1 MKFLRKKEAKSSTR
15 SEELATR
22 IAGNIIRL
30 QTGVAHYLNNRTTHW
45 SKRTKLSL
53 LIMFCVLFAAGNLFL
68 IIHSIHH

>member
-1 MKFLRKKEAKSSTR
+1 MKFLRKKGTKSSAR
-15 SEELATR
+15 YEELTTR

-53 LIMFCVLFAAGNLFL
+53 LIMFCVLFGAGNLFL